1 MYSYKTHGVCSKK
14 INFDIKD
21 NKIINV
27 NFEGGCRGNL
37 QGISKL
43 IEGMDVQEAIKR
55 LKGIQCQGDT
65 SCPDQLA
72 TALEEV
78 LHKNA

>member
-1 MYSYKTHGVCSKK
+1 MYSYITHGVCSKK
-14 INFDIKD
+14 INFDIKE
-21 NKIINV
+21 NKIRNV
-27 NFEGGCRGNL
+27 SFEGGCRGNL

-43 IEGMDVQEAIKR
+43 IEGMDVHEVIKR
-55 LKGIQCQGDT
+55 LKGIQCQGNT

-72 TALEEV
+72 TALEEA